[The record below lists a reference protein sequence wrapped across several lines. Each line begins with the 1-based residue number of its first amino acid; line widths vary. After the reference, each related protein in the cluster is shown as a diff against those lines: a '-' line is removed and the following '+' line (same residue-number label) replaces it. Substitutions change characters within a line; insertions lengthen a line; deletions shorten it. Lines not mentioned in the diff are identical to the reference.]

1 MRETLTL
8 NISIHEAN
16 QNFIHPI
23 LTCVMLWSDKLT
35 SSTPCQAPVTPNDNP
50 YVKPINQNVRFLKYY
65 TTRIHYSEH

>member
-1 MRETLTL
+1 MRETL

-16 QNFIHPI
+16 QNFI